1 MLSKGFRKVGDVNSE
16 ALLRAGGKAGTQVPS
31 LMSGFVAKL

>member
-16 ALLRAGGKAGTQVPS
+16 ALLRAGWEAGMQVPS